1 MKKVIGYCRISSVIQ
16 MEKDNSIK
24 NQKKQI
30 RDYCKR
36 FDLELVD
43 VYVDEGISGLKH
55 NRDGLNELLSIV
67 KKGNIDGV
75 VVYSLSRL
83 GRKLTD
89 VIGWIEL
96 LSKKNIDFI
105 SIKENFNVNEI
116 YGKLMLNILG
126 SLNEFEVNVLGE
138 RIKDVKQYKKSKNE
152 VYCGDILFGMY
163 KRNGKLVKNNY
174 ELKTLKLIK
183 NLREKQSLSYNKIS
197 EYLNDKGILSKNKCK
212 WYSNSVSSVYNNGV
226 IEKYL

>member
-1 MKKVIGYCRISSVIQ
+1 MKKVIGYCRVSTTIQ

-24 NQKKQI
+24 NQKEQI
-30 RDYCKR
+30 LDYCKR
-36 FDLELVD
+36 FDYELVD

-55 NRDGLNELLSIV
+55 NRDGLNELLNIV

-226 IEKYL
+226 IQKCL

>member
-1 MKKVIGYCRISSVIQ
+1 MKKVIGYCRVSTTIQ

-24 NQKKQI
+24 NQKEQI
-30 RDYCKR
+30 LDYCKR
-36 FDLELVD
+36 FDYELVD

-55 NRDGLNELLSIV
+55 NRDGLNELLNIV

-163 KRNGKLVKNNY
+163 KRNGKLVKNNF
-174 ELKTLKLIK
+174 ELKTLRLIK
-183 NLREKQSLSYNKIS
+183 KLKEKENLSYQKIS
-197 EYLNDKGILSKNKCK
+197 NYLNSNNIPSKQKCQ
-212 WYSNSVSSVYNNGV
+212 WYPSSVRSVLNNNV
-226 IEKYL
+226 LNLV

>member
-1 MKKVIGYCRISSVIQ
+1 MGFLFLS
-16 MEKDNSIK
+16 
-24 NQKKQI
+24 
-30 RDYCKR
+30 
-36 FDLELVD
+36 FLT
-43 VYVDEGISGLKH
+43 
-55 NRDGLNELLSIV
+55 LNETYYSSYSPYESVSKHVSCFEKTDENKLQ
-67 KKGNIDGV
+67 KTIDGV

-226 IEKYL
+226 IQKYL

>member
-1 MKKVIGYCRISSVIQ
+1 MKKVIGYCRVSTTIQ

-24 NQKKQI
+24 NQTEQI
-30 RDYCKR
+30 KDYCKR

-43 VYVDEGISGLKH
+43 VFIDEGISGLKSD
-55 NRDGLNELLSIV
+55 RDGLNQLLDIV
-67 KKGNIDGV
+67 NKGNIDGV

-83 GRKLTD
+83 GRKLTN
-89 VIGWIEL
+89 VIQWIEL
-96 LSKKNIDFI
+96 LMKKNIDFF

-116 YGKLMLNILG
+116 YGKLMLQILG

-152 VYCGDILFGMY
+152 VYCGDILYGMY
-163 KRNGKLVKNNY
+163 KRGDRLIKNNY

-183 NLREKQSLSYNKIS
+183 EMREKDSMSY
-197 EYLNDKGILSKNKCK
+197 
-212 WYSNSVSSVYNNGV
+212 
-226 IEKYL
+226 

>member
-1 MKKVIGYCRISSVIQ
+1 MKKVIGYCRVSTTIQ

-24 NQKKQI
+24 NQTEQI
-30 RDYCKR
+30 KDYCKR

-43 VYVDEGISGLKH
+43 VFIDEGISGLKSD
-55 NRDGLNELLSIV
+55 RDGLNQLLDIV
-67 KKGNIDGV
+67 NKGNIDGV

-83 GRKLTD
+83 GRKLTN
-89 VIGWIEL
+89 VIQWIEL
-96 LSKKNIDFI
+96 LMKKNIDFF

-116 YGKLMLNILG
+116 YGKLMLQILG

-152 VYCGDILFGMY
+152 VYCGDILYGMY
-163 KRNGKLVKNNY
+163 KRGNRLIKNNY

-183 NLREKQSLSYNKIS
+183 KMRDKDSMSYYKICS
-197 EYLNDKGILSKNKCK
+197 YLNSRSIPSKNKK
-212 WYSNSVSSVYNNGV
+212 QWYPSSVRSV
-226 IEKYL
+226 AKMVSV

>member
-1 MKKVIGYCRISSVIQ
+1 MKKVIGYCRVSTTIQ

-30 RDYCKR
+30 LDYCKR
-36 FDLELVD
+36 FDYELVD

-55 NRDGLNELLSIV
+55 NRDGLNELLNIV

-163 KRNGKLVKNNY
+163 KRNGKLVKNNF
-174 ELKTLKLIK
+174 ELKTLRLIK
-183 NLREKQSLSYNKIS
+183 KLKEKENLSYQKIS
-197 EYLNDKGILSKNKCK
+197 NYLNSNNIPSKQKCQ
-212 WYSNSVSSVYNNGV
+212 WYPSSVRSVLNNGV
-226 IEKYL
+226 IQKCL

>member
-1 MKKVIGYCRISSVIQ
+1 MKKVIGYCRVSSVIQ

-36 FDLELVD
+36 LDLELID
-43 VYVDEGISGLKH
+43 VYVDEGISGLKN
-55 NRDGLNELLSIV
+55 NRDGLNELLNIV
-67 KKGNIDGV
+67 KKGNIEGV

-138 RIKDVKQYKKSKNE
+138 RIRDVKQFKKSKNE

-163 KRNGKLVKNNY
+163 KRNGKLIKNRH

-183 NLREKQSLSYNKIS
+183 DLREKESMSYNRIS
-197 EYLNDKGILSKNKCK
+197 EYLNDKGILSKNKCQ

-226 IEKYL
+226 IQKYL